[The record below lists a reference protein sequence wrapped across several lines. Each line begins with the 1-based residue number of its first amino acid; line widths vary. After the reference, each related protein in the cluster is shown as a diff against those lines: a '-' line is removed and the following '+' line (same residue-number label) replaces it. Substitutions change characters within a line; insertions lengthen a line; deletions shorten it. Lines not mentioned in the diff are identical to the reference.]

1 MHAGANETMQFPGR
15 SSLQQGPRVSFV
27 AGAEGAMRRLLCAQ
41 LTNRSKIMQLLF
53 TLHRLALLDAALI
66 DNIPSSL

>member
-15 SSLQQGPRVSFV
+15 SSLQHGPGVSFV
-27 AGAEGAMRRLLCAQ
+27 AGAGAMKRLLCAQ